1 MELDATTELAV
12 AGHDD
17 RHDRERWIVTDWDR
31 RPGERADE
39 RLRGQALARPPA
51 GGAIA
56 RSPIRSSARSASR

>member
-39 RLRGQALARPPA
+39 RLRL
-51 GGAIA
+51 
-56 RSPIRSSARSASR
+56 SYV